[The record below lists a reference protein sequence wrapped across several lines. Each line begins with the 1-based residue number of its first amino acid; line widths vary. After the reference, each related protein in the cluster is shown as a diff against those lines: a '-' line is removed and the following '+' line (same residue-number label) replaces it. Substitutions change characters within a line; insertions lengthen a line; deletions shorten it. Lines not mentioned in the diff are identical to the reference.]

1 MKEVKKVANKI
12 ARTALWKGL
21 NRMPYIGDGEM
32 RNMKNLSSDAYP
44 YLTTRKG
51 RVPYTFTTT
60 IPSPEGEAYIEIDK
74 LPAPSEE
81 NVNKVYK
88 LTVAANNSEYISGT
102 YYQYKDGWTEY
113 KGDNYWLG
121 STKTVASYSSKN
133 IPTLV
138 DKKFEILEYN
148 EKRYPEGY
156 DNGTTIYYDAKYCN
170 GNENEFTYCRY
181 KVKYLGETTDQ
192 FKKGKSYAY
201 KTYVKA
207 HWVKGT
213 WENGKYDSVTEMP
226 VPTSNLAAGRNY
238 YYYRGETTEEF
249 TKNSY
254 YKCVVSGRVY
264 WEECEDFYSAVA
276 EMPENGDIV
285 RYCASPSGAP
295 VVNVTYVADY
305 ESNFDGLFLYYRKD
319 DSVLGTEVGYLPK
332 VTEGAIYKYVGP
344 SAEGD
349 FAKCVENGD
358 IYDYEVV
365 EQPIVKRVVTLKD
378 YLDNYEGSGLKDVVE
393 IAAFNGK
400 LAALI
405 VDGSGEYK
413 LYYDGNLWPV
423 KNISNEG
430 GKRLVNVGNRLIVGE
445 SGSYLHIKTTTE
457 GGTIKKEV
465 EFFSAGDSFSNSIEA
480 QNFEYGNGGEKEKLW
495 EAWGEFEGKSFFKL
509 YARHGEDYQLKALAE
524 NLKEG
529 VDFSVYA
536 KKEGVENKQYLK
548 VASVSFEEKKLIQA
562 WRVGDNWYYDYA
574 DVLIINATGAWK
586 NFDWYKA
593 TNDVLVFESTA
604 PHYYDVVAWK
614 KRLWGYSSNVL
625 HGTIADIFDDKG
637 FVNWNTGDNTQ
648 TESISQP
655 LWQGGDITGLAALMG
670 GLVYFK
676 EDNITVV
683 TGNYPAILSGD
694 TIPCRGLPSDN
705 RRSVTVGNESVYY
718 LGRGG
723 VMRFGG
729 ELPRCI
735 STEARIQG
743 TEAVGATDGAKYW
756 LSIKESS
763 GEYALYVYDI
773 TYGLWHKEDNTKVS
787 SFAVLDGC
795 MHMAVGTEIYN
806 LNGAKEDVDWECE
819 LWYDEGTHQRKKYK
833 QIDIRGDVGDN
844 CELWLKAD
852 DGEWRLIGSPHKGSI
867 KLIPFD
873 CVELNLKLKGKGKCE
888 IKSIDRMYEVVE

>member
-1 MKEVKKVANKI
+1 
-12 ARTALWKGL
+12 
-21 NRMPYIGDGEM
+21 MPYIGDGEM

-60 IPSPEGEAYIEIDK
+60 IPSPAGEAYIETDK
-74 LPAPSEE
+74 LPPPSEE
-81 NVNKVYK
+81 NANRVYK
-88 LTVAANNSEYISGT
+88 LTAAANNAEYISGQF
-102 YYQYKDGWTEY
+102 YQFKNEKWEEY
-113 KGDNYWLG
+113 KGDDYWLG
-121 STKTVASYSSKN
+121 ATKIVTSYSSKN

-138 DKKFEILEYN
+138 DKKFEILEYS
-148 EKRYPEGY
+148 EDRYPEGY
-156 DNGTTIYYDAKYCN
+156 NNGNSILYDKKYCT
-170 GNENEFTYCRY
+170 GNENEFVFSRY
-181 KVKYLGETTDQ
+181 KVKYLGETTEQ
-192 FKKGKSYAY
+192 FEKGKSYAY
-201 KTYVKA
+201 CTYVKA
-207 HWVKGT
+207 NWIKGT
-213 WENGKYDSVTEMP
+213 WINGNKGGDVTEMP
-226 VPTSNLAAGRNY
+226 VPNSNLAKNR
-238 YYYRGETTEEF
+238 YYYRYTGETNENF
-249 TKNSY
+249 TKDTY

-264 WEECEDFYSAVA
+264 WEECEPFYFAA
-276 EMPENGDIV
+276 EEMPESGDIV
-285 RYCASPSGAP
+285 RYCSSPSGAP
-295 VVNVTYVADY
+295 VVNTTYVADY
-305 ESNFDGLFLYYRKD
+305 ESNADGLFLYYRQD
-319 DSVLGTEVGYLPK
+319 DSSAGIEVGYLP
-332 VTEGAIYKYVGP
+332 VITEEAVYKYIGP
-344 SAEGD
+344 SSEGD
-349 FAKCVENGD
+349 FAKCVEKNEA
-358 IYDYEVV
+358 YDYEIV
-365 EQPIVKRVVTLKD
+365 EQPNVKREVTLKE
-378 YLDNYEGSGLKDVVE
+378 YLDNYEGSGLKDIVE
-393 IAAFNGK
+393 IGAFNGN

-405 VDGSGEYK
+405 VDGSGLYK

-445 SGSYLHIKTTTE
+445 SGSYLHVKTTKE
-457 GGTIKKEV
+457 GETVKKEL
-465 EFFSAGDSFSNSIEA
+465 EFFSAGDSFSNSIDA
-480 QNFEYGNGGEKEKLW
+480 QNFEYGNGREKEKQW
-495 EAWGEFEGKSFFKL
+495 EAWGEFEGSSYFKL

-529 VDFSVYA
+529 IDFSVYA
-536 KKEGVENKQYLK
+536 KKEGIENKQYLK
-548 VASVSFEEKKLIQA
+548 VTSVSFEEKKLIST
-562 WRVGDNWYYDYA
+562 WSVGNNLYYDYA

-593 TNDVLVFESTA
+593 TKDVLVFESTS

-637 FVNWNTGDNTQ
+637 FVDWNTGGNTQ

-655 LWQGGDITGLAALMG
+655 LWQGGDITGLAALMN
-670 GLVYFK
+670 GLAYFK

-694 TIPCRGLPSDN
+694 TIPCIGLPSDN
-705 RRSVTVGNESVYY
+705 RKSVAVGNESVYY

-735 STEARIQG
+735 STEAKIQG

-756 LSIKESS
+756 LSIKENN

-773 TYGLWHKEDNTKVS
+773 MYGLWHKEDNIKVS
-787 SFAVLDGC
+787 SFAVFNGC
-795 MHMAVGTEIYN
+795 MHMASGTEIYS
-806 LNGAKEDVDWECE
+806 LNGANEDIDWEFE
-819 LWYDEGTHQRKKYK
+819 LWYDEGTHRKKKYK

-852 DGEWRLIGSPHKGSI
+852 DGEWRLIGSPNKGSI

-873 CVELNLKLKGKGKCE
+873 CVELNLKLKGKGRCE
-888 IKSIDRMYEVVE
+888 IKSIDRMYEIVE